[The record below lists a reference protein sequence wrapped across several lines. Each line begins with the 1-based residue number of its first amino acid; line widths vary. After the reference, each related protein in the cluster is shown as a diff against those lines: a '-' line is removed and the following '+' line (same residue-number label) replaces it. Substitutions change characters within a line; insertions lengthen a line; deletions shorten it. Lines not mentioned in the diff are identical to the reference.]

1 MLLDCIKI
9 VLVETSHPG
18 NIGATA
24 RAMKTMGLNHL
35 CLVAPKQFPH
45 PEATALSSGA
55 EDVLLQAKVYPGL
68 AEAIADCHFV
78 YGTTARPRDLTW
90 PMMSPSEMASQIK
103 QKCPAKI
110 AIVFGRERT
119 GLTNDELWLCQAGV
133 MIPTSSVYRSLNLSQ
148 AVQIIAY
155 ELFKHLG
162 EDVSLNDSM
171 AEPLVNQAA
180 MTHFYKHLE
189 EVLIAIDFMQA
200 DEPKRLMPK
209 LKRLFNRIPMYAS
222 EMNILRGI
230 LTQIMRKKHEQTNL
244 S

>member
-24 RAMKTMGLNHL
+24 RAMKTMGLNRL
-35 CLVAPKQFPH
+35 CLVAPKIFPH
-45 PEATALSSGA
+45 PDATALSSGA
-55 EDVLLQAKVYPGL
+55 EDVLINACIYPSL
-68 AEAIADCHFV
+68 SEAIADCHYV

-90 PMMSPSEMASQIK
+90 PMFSPSDMVLEIK
-103 QKCPAKI
+103 QQIPAKI

-133 MIPTSSVYRSLNLSQ
+133 MIPTSSAYRSLNLSQ

-155 ELFKHLG
+155 ELFKQLG
-162 EDVSLNDSM
+162 DLDVLSGHID
-171 AEPLVNQAA
+171 EPLVNQAA
-180 MTHFYKHLE
+180 MAHFYKHLE
-189 EVLIAIDFMQA
+189 EVMLGIEFMQA
-200 DEPKRLMPK
+200 DEPKRLIPK
-209 LKRLFNRIPMYAS
+209 LKRLFNRMPIYTS

-230 LTQIMRKKHEQTNL
+230 LTQIMRKTDD
-244 S
+244 